1 MHLYLHCPQMQ
12 SDILVAHVISEP
24 LNPPLFYCFLSLLVV
39 AIFQSHQVLLPEC
52 TFSHDGS
59 LTVFS

>member
-12 SDILVAHVISEP
+12 SDISVARVISEP
-24 LNPPLFYCFLSLLVV
+24 LNIPLFYCFLSLLVV
-39 AIFQSHQVLLPEC
+39 AIFQSHQVPLPEC
-52 TFSHDGS
+52 AFSHHDS